1 MPVKTLKEFKVDYLQ
16 VLDKDGNCD
25 EKLKPKLSSKQIRD
39 LYKFMVLGRI
49 FDDRALKLQ
58 RQGRIGTYPSILGQ
72 EAAQVGSAYAL
83 DKNAWIFPSF
93 REHAALILRGVP
105 MDKMYLYYAGDE
117 RGNIINGKTNCFMTS
132 VPVGTHLLHAVGF
145 SWAHK
150 LKGKTIPSVAFFG
163 DGGTSEGD
171 FHESMNFAS
180 VFKVP
185 VIFIC
190 QNNQYAISV
199 PRSKQTS
206 SETLAQKAIAYGFP
220 GIQVDGNDVFAVYK
234 ATKDALKHIKAGK
247 GPYFIECFTYRIS
260 DHTTAD
266 DAARYRSKKE
276 VDEWKKKDPIL
287 RLKKYMLKNKIW
299 TEKDEAK
306 LLKLAEDLVS
316 KSVHLFET
324 VKQPEPD
331 EIFKYMFKEMPW
343 NLKEQLNSL
352 KGAGA

>member
-150 LKGKTIPSVAFFG
+150 LKGKIIPSVAFFG
-163 DGGTSEGD
+163 DGSTSEGD

-234 ATKDALKHIKAGK
+234 ATKDALKHVKSGK

-266 DAARYRSKKE
+266 DASRYRSKKE

-287 RLKKYMLKNKIW
+287 RLKKYMLSKKIW

-306 LLKLAEDLVS
+306 LIKLAEDLVS
-316 KSVHLFET
+316 KSVHIFET
-324 VKQPEPD
+324 IKQPEPD

>member
-1 MPVKTLKEFKVDYLQ
+1 MPLKVLKEFKVNYLQ

-25 EKLKPKLSSKQIRD
+25 EKLKPKLTSKQIRD
-39 LYKFMVLGRI
+39 MYKYMVLARI

-58 RQGRIGTYPSILGQ
+58 RQGRIGTYPSIAGQ
-72 EAAQVGSAYAL
+72 EASQVGSAYAL

-105 MDKMYLYYAGDE
+105 MDKLYLYYAGDE
-117 RGNIINGKTNCFMTS
+117 RGNIINGKTNCFMTT

-145 SWAHK
+145 AWANK

-163 DGGTSEGD
+163 DGSTSEGD

-199 PRSKQTS
+199 PRNKQTA
-206 SETLAQKAIAYGFP
+206 SETLAQKSIAYGFP

-234 ATKDALKHIKAGK
+234 ATKEALKHVKSGK

-266 DAARYRSKKE
+266 DWTRYRSKKE
-276 VDEWKKKDPIL
+276 VEEWKKKYPIL
-287 RLKKYMLKNKIW
+287 RLKRYMLKKNIW

-306 LLKLAEDLVS
+306 LIKLAEDMVS
-316 KSVHLFET
+316 KSVNLFES
-324 VKQPEPD
+324 VKPADPSD
-331 EIFKYMFKEMPW
+331 IFKYMYAEMPW
-343 NLKEQLNSL
+343 NLKEQL
-352 KGAGA
+352 KGVGA

>member
-1 MPVKTLKEFKVDYLQ
+1 MPTKTIKEFKVNYLQ
-16 VLDKDGNCD
+16 VLDKDGNCH
-25 EKLKPKLSSKQIRD
+25 ENPKLSSTQIKD
-39 LYKFMVLGRI
+39 MYKYMVISRI

-93 REHAALILRGVP
+93 REHASMIIRGVP

-117 RGNIINGKTNCFMTS
+117 RGNLISKNTNCFTTS
-132 VPVGTHLLHAVGF
+132 VPVATHLLHAVGF
-145 SWAHK
+145 AWSKK
-150 LKGKTIPSVAFFG
+150 LQKKIVPVVAYFG
-163 DGGTSEGD
+163 DGATSEGD
-171 FHESMNFAS
+171 FHEALNFAG
-180 VFKVP
+180 VFKLP

-199 PRSKQTS
+199 PRSRQS
-206 SETLAQKAIAYGFP
+206 ASETLAQKAIAYGFS

-234 ATKDALKHIKAGK
+234 ATKEALANAKK
-247 GPYFIECFTYRIS
+247 GIPTFIECFTYRIS

-266 DAARYRSKKE
+266 DASRYRSKKE

-287 RLKKYMLKNKIW
+287 RLKKYMLSKKIW
-299 TEKDEAK
+299 SEKEEAK
-306 LLKLAEDLVS
+306 LIKLAEDLVS
-316 KSVHLFET
+316 KSVHIFET
-324 VKQPEPD
+324 VKQPESED
-331 EIFKYMFKEMPW
+331 IFKYMFKEMPW